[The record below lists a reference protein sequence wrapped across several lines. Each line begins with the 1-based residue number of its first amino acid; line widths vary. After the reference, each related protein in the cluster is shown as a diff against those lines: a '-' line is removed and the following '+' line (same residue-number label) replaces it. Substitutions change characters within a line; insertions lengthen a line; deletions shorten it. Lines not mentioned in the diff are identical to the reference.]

1 MRLGGQEMAA
11 AKQLLEHPEEVL
23 DQPPQAIH
31 LTDQLGGKIEA
42 IRSTPQEAVAVGAG
56 ASAATL
62 ATTRVRRGR
71 HGHDPYGMIENDLR
85 LGARTTSCP

>member
-23 DQPPQAIH
+23 DQPPQAMH

-42 IRSTPQEAVAVGAG
+42 IRSNPQEAVGGHGTPLAPDCG
-56 ASAATL
+56 ASTVGTS
-62 ATTRVRRGR
+62 TTTPGR
-71 HGHDPYGMIENDLR
+71 SGR
-85 LGARTTSCP
+85 K